1 MEVHVLRGY
10 RRLHSIVSQLF
21 LFFFIGTTLPVLIMG
36 FLSYNKSASIV
47 EEQVSK
53 VATLTITQVS
63 DKLNMFFKKLD
74 DSSMMV
80 LNSKMVRSILEEQ
93 HIRQYELNQKVKEAK
108 DLLTSIMINS
118 PEILDVY
125 VFDIKRNNSV
135 LSADSM
141 MSIPDQWDSAWF
153 QQILEANGQTV
164 WFGLSDTS
172 YLKQTSMGF
181 PVFGLGRAIRSW
193 DTGEVVGVMFIE
205 VIGDALI
212 DELNV
217 VQFGDTGYMYVA
229 NDENRYFYHPD
240 PTRYGS
246 ESEFELPQGIIEYNL
261 HHNKTLMIPSRLNNG
276 WHVVGV
282 VPLKELT
289 ADSASIRSFTLWIV
303 FGSILAAIG
312 IGYFMTRRIGNPL
325 VHLSRL
331 MRRSEAGDLS
341 VRSANV
347 GPSEIGQL
355 GRSFNKMIGQIDL
368 LIQRIAAEE
377 AEKKKAEIR
386 ALRYQ
391 INPHF
396 LYNTLNSIR
405 WMAKLNRTNDV
416 DRSVTALVQLLEG
429 SLERNGVFITLGE
442 ELELLRKYMVI
453 QNYRYE
459 QQIEL
464 QIECPEEQQDVL
476 IPRMLLQPIV
486 ENAIFHGIAP
496 LDDRG
501 LIYLRV
507 STQQQEVLVQIEDNG
522 VGIVA
527 DRIQSLLNDGQEQS
541 KHGMTHIGLRH
552 VHQTIQLYYGGRYGV
567 TVESPE
573 DGGTRVSISFAKQRG
588 EEIYVQ
594 SAARG

>member
-1 MEVHVLRGY
+1 MRGY
-10 RRLHSIVSQLF
+10 HRLHSIVIQLF

-53 VATLTITQVS
+53 VASLTITQVS

-80 LNSKMVRSILEEQ
+80 LNSKVVHGILEDQ
-93 HIRQYELNQKVKEAK
+93 DMSKYDLTLKVKEGK

-125 VFDIKRNNSV
+125 VFDVLRNNSV
-135 LSADSM
+135 LSADSL
-141 MSIPDQWDSAWF
+141 MSIPDQWDSAWY
-153 QQILEANGQTV
+153 QSILEANGQAV

-172 YLKQTSMGF
+172 YLKQTGMGF

-193 DTGEVVGVMFIE
+193 DTGEIVGVMFIE
-205 VIGDALI
+205 IMGDVLI
-212 DELNV
+212 DELNH

-240 PTRYGS
+240 PSMYGKQS
-246 ESEFELPQGIIEYNL
+246 QIKLPTGLTEYNL
-261 HHNKTLMIPSRLNNG
+261 NNNKTLMIPSRLNNG
-276 WHVVGV
+276 WHVVGM

-289 ADSASIRSFTLWIV
+289 ADSASIRSFTVWIV

-325 VHLSRL
+325 VQLSRL
-331 MRRSEAGDLS
+331 MRRSEEGDLS
-341 VRSANV
+341 VRSKNV
-347 GPSEIGQL
+347 GSSEIGQL
-355 GRSFNKMIGQIDL
+355 GRSFNKMIEQIDL
-368 LIQRIAAEE
+368 LIRRIAAEE
-377 AEKKKAEIR
+377 SEKKKAEIR

-416 DRSVTALVQLLEG
+416 DQSVTALVHLLEG
-429 SLERNGVFITLGE
+429 SLERNGVFIRLGD
-442 ELELLRKYMVI
+442 ELEQLRKYMII
-453 QNYRYE
+453 QNYRYDH
-459 QQIEL
+459 QIEL
-464 QIECPEEQQDVL
+464 RIDCPEDMEDIH

-496 LDDRG
+496 LDDTGVIQIR
-501 LIYLRV
+501 I
-507 STQQQEVLVQIEDNG
+507 SSQQQDVLVQIEDNG
-522 VGIVA
+522 IGIRPE
-527 DRIQSLLNDGQEQS
+527 RITGLLSHDQDHS

-552 VHQTIQLYYGGRYGV
+552 VHQTVQLYYGSGYGV
-567 TVESPE
+567 WVESRE
-573 DGGTRVSISFAKQRG
+573 HEGTRVTITFAKERG
-588 EEIYVQ
+588 DAYVQ

>member
-1 MEVHVLRGY
+1 MRGY
-10 RRLHSIVSQLF
+10 HRLHSIVTQLF

-53 VATLTITQVS
+53 VASLTITQVS

-80 LNSKMVRSILEEQ
+80 LNSKVVHGILEDQ
-93 HIRQYELNQKVKEAK
+93 NISKYDLTLKVKEGK

-125 VFDIKRNNSV
+125 VFDVQRNNSV
-135 LSADSM
+135 LSADSL
-141 MSIPDQWDSAWF
+141 MSIPDQWDSPWYRS
-153 QQILEANGQTV
+153 ILEANGQAV

-172 YLKQTSMGF
+172 YLKQTGMGF

-193 DTGEVVGVMFIE
+193 DTGEIVGVMFIE
-205 VIGDALI
+205 IMGDVLI
-212 DELNV
+212 DELNH

-240 PTRYGS
+240 PSMYGRQS
-246 ESEFELPQGIIEYNL
+246 RIKLPSDMTEYNL
-261 HHNKTLMIPSRLNNG
+261 NNNKTLMIPSRLNNG
-276 WHVVGV
+276 WHVVGM

-289 ADSASIRSFTLWIV
+289 ADSASIRSFTVWIV

-312 IGYFMTRRIGNPL
+312 MGYFMTRRIGNPL

-341 VRSANV
+341 VRSKNV

-355 GRSFNKMIGQIDL
+355 GRSFNKMIEQIDL
-368 LIQRIAAEE
+368 LIRRIAAEE
-377 AEKKKAEIR
+377 SEKKKAEIR

-416 DRSVTALVQLLEG
+416 DQSVTALVHLLEG
-429 SLERNGVFITLGE
+429 SLERNGVFIRLGD
-442 ELELLRKYMVI
+442 ELELLRKYMII
-453 QNYRYE
+453 QNYRYDH
-459 QQIEL
+459 QIEL
-464 QIECPEEQQDVL
+464 RIDCPEEMEGLYV
-476 IPRMLLQPIV
+476 PRMLLQPIV

-496 LDDRG
+496 LDERG
-501 LIYLRV
+501 VIQIRI
-507 STQQQEVLVQIEDNG
+507 SSHQQDVMVRIEDNG
-522 VGIVA
+522 VGIKPE
-527 DRIQSLLNDGQEQS
+527 RIKGLLSYEQDHS

-552 VHQTIQLYYGGRYGV
+552 VHQTVQLYYGSRYGV
-567 TVESPE
+567 WVESPE
-573 DGGTRVSISFAKQRG
+573 DGGTRVTITFARQRG
-588 EEIYVQ
+588 DDYVQ

>member
-1 MEVHVLRGY
+1 MRGY
-10 RRLHSIVSQLF
+10 RRLHSIVTQLF
-21 LFFFIGTTLPVLIMG
+21 LFFFIGTTLPVLMMG
-36 FLSYNKSASIV
+36 FLSFHKSASIV
-47 EEQVSK
+47 EEQVGK
-53 VATLTITQVS
+53 VASLTITQVS

-80 LNSKMVRSILEEQ
+80 LNSKVVHGILEDPDLS
-93 HIRQYELNQKVKEAK
+93 QYDLNLKVKEGK

-118 PEILDVY
+118 PEIIDVY

-135 LSADSM
+135 LSADSL
-141 MSIPDQWDSAWF
+141 MSIPSQWESAWF
-153 QQILEANGQTV
+153 QSILEARGQTV

-193 DTGEVVGVMFIE
+193 DTGEIVGVMFFEIM
-205 VIGDALI
+205 GDVLI
-212 DELNV
+212 DELNH

-229 NDENRYFYHPD
+229 NDENRFFYHPD
-240 PTRYGS
+240 PAMYGKRS
-246 ESEFELPQGIIEYNL
+246 PVELPTGPTEYEWNDK
-261 HHNKTLMIPSRLNNG
+261 KTLMIPSRLNNG
-276 WHVVGV
+276 WHVVGM

-289 ADSASIRSFTLWIV
+289 ADSASIRSFTVWIV
-303 FGSILAAIG
+303 LGSMLAAIG
-312 IGYFMTRRIGNPL
+312 IGYYMTRKIGNPL

-341 VRSANV
+341 VRCRNV

-355 GRSFNKMIGQIDL
+355 GRSFNKMIEQIDL

-377 AEKKKAEIR
+377 SEKKKAEIR

-416 DRSVTALVQLLEG
+416 DKAVAALVHLLEG
-429 SLERNGVFITLGE
+429 SLGRSGVFIRLGD
-442 ELELLRKYMVI
+442 ELELLRQYMII
-453 QNYRYE
+453 QKYRYDHP
-459 QQIEL
+459 IEL
-464 QIECPEEQQDVL
+464 VVDCPAGMDDVQ

-496 LDDRG
+496 LDDKG
-501 LIYLRV
+501 VIRV
-507 STQQQEVLVQIEDNG
+507 VIRRQQEDAMIHIEDNG
-522 VGIVA
+522 IGIEPEKLA
-527 DRIQSLLNDGQEQS
+527 GLLDYERNRS
-541 KHGMTHIGLRH
+541 KQGMTHIGLSH
-552 VHQTIQLYYGGRYGV
+552 VHQTVRLYYGSRYGLN
-567 TVESPE
+567 VERKE
-573 DGGTRVSISFAKQRG
+573 EGGTRVTILIPANG
-588 EEIYVQ
+588 GDIHVQ
-594 SAARG
+594 SAAR

>member
-1 MEVHVLRGY
+1 MRGY
-10 RRLHSIVSQLF
+10 HRLHSIVIQLF

-53 VATLTITQVS
+53 VASLTITQVS

-80 LNSKMVRSILEEQ
+80 LNSKVVHGILEDQ
-93 HIRQYELNQKVKEAK
+93 DMSKYDLTLKVKEGK

-125 VFDIKRNNSV
+125 VFDVLRNNSV
-135 LSADSM
+135 LSADSL
-141 MSIPDQWDSAWF
+141 MSIPDQWDSAWY
-153 QQILEANGQTV
+153 QSILEANGQAV

-172 YLKQTSMGF
+172 YLKQTGMGF

-193 DTGEVVGVMFIE
+193 DTGEIVGVMFIE
-205 VIGDALI
+205 IMGDVLI
-212 DELNV
+212 DELNH

-240 PTRYGS
+240 PSMYGKQS
-246 ESEFELPQGIIEYNL
+246 QIKLPTGLTEYNL
-261 HHNKTLMIPSRLNNG
+261 NNNKTLMIPSRLNNG
-276 WHVVGV
+276 WHVVGM

-289 ADSASIRSFTLWIV
+289 ADSASIRSFTVWIV

-325 VHLSRL
+325 VQLSRL

-341 VRSANV
+341 VRSKNV
-347 GPSEIGQL
+347 GSSEIGQL
-355 GRSFNKMIGQIDL
+355 GRSFNKMIEQIDL
-368 LIQRIAAEE
+368 LIRRIAAEE
-377 AEKKKAEIR
+377 SEKKKAEIR

-416 DRSVTALVQLLEG
+416 DQSVTALVHLLEG
-429 SLERNGVFITLGE
+429 SLERNGVFIRLGD
-442 ELELLRKYMVI
+442 ELEQLRKYMII
-453 QNYRYE
+453 QNYRYDH
-459 QQIEL
+459 QIEL
-464 QIECPEEQQDVL
+464 RIDCPEDLEDIH

-496 LDDRG
+496 LDDTGVIR
-501 LIYLRV
+501 IRI
-507 STQQQEVLVQIEDNG
+507 SSQQQDVLVQIEDNG
-522 VGIVA
+522 IGIRPE
-527 DRIQSLLNDGQEQS
+527 RITGLLSHDQDHS

-552 VHQTIQLYYGGRYGV
+552 VHQTVQLYYGSGYGV
-567 TVESPE
+567 WVESRE
-573 DGGTRVSISFAKQRG
+573 HEGTRVTITFAKERG
-588 EEIYVQ
+588 DAYVQ